1 MKLILKKTKE
11 IFLTNYFNKIILIF
25 FLILIT
31 MFFEVLS
38 ISTVIPVISIILN
51 QSFEGFDFFPEFIN
65 NYLYQINSE
74 SILSAVL
81 ITILIV
87 FLIKNIVILSSNFY
101 QNKFFEIL
109 QFDLTNKLFRN
120 YLFKDYNFFINENT
134 ANTLRNLRV
143 EVASCIIFIQGIII
157 LTTELTIVLGIIF
170 LLFINYPKI
179 SFLIFIIIIP
189 FSIIFYLITSK
200 IIISLGK
207 ERIKHDGQIT
217 KNIIQGINAIREI
230 KILGK
235 ETEFIN

>member
-51 QSFEGFDFFPEFIN
+51 QSFEGFDFFPDFIN

-81 ITILIV
+81 ITILVV
-87 FLIKNIVILSSNFY
+87 FLIKNIIILSSNFY

-143 EVASCIIFIQGIII
+143 EVASCTIFIQGIII
-157 LTTELTIVLGIIF
+157 LTTV
-170 LLFINYPKI
+170 
-179 SFLIFIIIIP
+179 
-189 FSIIFYLITSK
+189 
-200 IIISLGK
+200 
-207 ERIKHDGQIT
+207 D
-217 KNIIQGINAIREI
+217 
-230 KILGK
+230 
-235 ETEFIN
+235 

>member
-1 MKLILKKTKE
+1 
-11 IFLTNYFNKIILIF
+11 
-25 FLILIT
+25 
-31 MFFEVLS
+31 

-235 ETEFIN
+235 ETEFINYLKIDLNKQLKVN